1 MKIRNNVLEHITDEL
16 LKEELYKKLKADYPI
31 FFSRH
36 ERPIPNYDNVYEY
49 DGVKIIVEP
58 QGKQGEYAEH
68 RVKELYDDL
77 TPNLNDFTDEIL
89 TIPKEQAIGYLQ
101 GILTQYNAEE
111 VYDYLTNAKRLGEL
125 HDFAEFKEIQRY
137 FDKENIVGIST
148 YMFFF
153 KGDFKSFG
161 CTIQTAEAETT
172 KTMLYDGSED
182 YETAFQY
189 FKNQSPIDYVYLF
202 DRLQG
207 EGKNKNNEME

>member
-1 MKIRNNVLEHITDEL
+1 MKIRNNILERITDEP

-36 ERPIPNYDNVYEY
+36 ERPVPNYDNVYEY
-49 DGVKIIVEP
+49 EGVKIIIEP
-58 QGKQGEYAEH
+58 KENQGEYAEQ

-77 TPNLNDFTDEIL
+77 TPNLTDLTDEIL
-89 TIPKEQAIGYLQ
+89 TLPKEQAVGFLE

-111 VYDYLTNAKRLGEL
+111 VYEYLTNARRLGEL

-137 FDKENIVGIST
+137 FDKENTVALYT
-148 YMFFF
+148 YMFFY
-153 KGDFKSFG
+153 KGEFKSFG

-172 KTMLYDGSED
+172 KTMLYDGNED
-182 YETAFQY
+182 YEQAFQF
-189 FKNQSPIDYVYLF
+189 FKNQSPISYVYLF

-207 EGKNKNNEME
+207 EGKNLNNEME

>member
-1 MKIRNNVLEHITDEL
+1 MKIRNNILERITDEP

-49 DGVKIIVEP
+49 EGVKIIIEP
-58 QGKQGEYAEH
+58 KENQGEYAEQ

-77 TPNLNDFTDEIL
+77 TPNLTDLTDEIL
-89 TIPKEQAIGYLQ
+89 TLPKEQAVGFLE

-111 VYDYLTNAKRLGEL
+111 VYEYLTNARRLGEL

-137 FDKENIVGIST
+137 FDKENTVALYT
-148 YMFFF
+148 YMFFY
-153 KGDFKSFG
+153 KGEFKSFG

-172 KTMLYDGSED
+172 KTMLYDGNED
-182 YETAFQY
+182 YEQAFQF
-189 FKNQSPIDYVYLF
+189 FKNQSPISYVYLF

-207 EGKNKNNEME
+207 EGKNLNNEME